1 MKIQI
6 LSNDLASRIAAG
18 EVVERPA
25 SAVKELIENSL
36 DADASEIFV
45 EVEKSGTAL
54 LRVTDNGEGMDAGD
68 LEMAVERHA
77 TSKLSLEADLF
88 RIGTLGFRGETLPSI
103 AEDSLNAVGV
113 RKWLSLEV
121 NDIEGLY
128 FCRSAD
134 CNQRSAAD
142 SA

>member
-6 LSNDLASRIAAG
+6 LSDDLASRIAAG

-45 EVEKSGTAL
+45 EVEKSGTAM

-77 TSKLSLEADLF
+77 TSKLTVEA
-88 RIGTLGFRGETLPSI
+88 
-103 AEDSLNAVGV
+103 
-113 RKWLSLEV
+113 V
-121 NDIEGLY
+121 N
-128 FCRSAD
+128 SA
-134 CNQRSAAD
+134 SK
-142 SA
+142 